1 MSKDRSDG
9 GVDAA
14 SDESRADSQSDG
26 TLAEVLGDHEATMP
40 RFARWMYE
48 AIRAELGQRVI
59 DAGAGIGTFT
69 DLLVADGRD
78 VVALEYS
85 ESFADRLAERFARDT
100 SVMVLR
106 ADLGDPSGLPQFTQA
121 DSIICLNV
129 LEHVEDDVQALKNMR
144 ERVRPGGLLM
154 ILVPAYPWLL
164 NSMDEALGH
173 FRRYR
178 KGELESKLA
187 STGWDVLRT
196 YRFNPFGVPGWF
208 VGGLLRRKSAG
219 RTLFRLYDVL
229 TPAFAAIDKIVIR
242 GLWGLSLVAVCR
254 RTD

>member
-1 MSKDRSDG
+1 MSRDRPDG
-9 GVDAA
+9 GVDAVGN
-14 SDESRADSQSDG
+14 ESPVDPQSDG
-26 TLAEVLGDHEATMP
+26 TLAEVLCDHEATMP
-40 RFARWMYE
+40 RFARWMYGT
-48 AIRAELGQRVI
+48 IRGELGQRVI

-69 DLLVADGRD
+69 DLLVADGHD

-85 ESFADRLAERFARDT
+85 EAFAAHIAERFARDP
-100 SVMVLR
+100 SVTVLR
-106 ADLGDPSGLPQFTQA
+106 VDLGDPSGLPQFTQA

-129 LEHVEDDVQALKNMR
+129 LEHLEDDVQALNNMR
-144 ERVRPGGLLM
+144 ERVRPGGLLVT
-154 ILVPAYPWLL
+154 LVPAHPWLF

-187 STGWDVLRT
+187 ATGWDVLQT

-208 VGGLLRRKSAG
+208 VGGLMRRRVAG
-219 RTLFRLYDVL
+219 RTMFRLYDFL

-254 RTD
+254 RAE